1 MREVKLDPEERIIAA
16 ALDQAALDEAN
27 ERGAQAHIAFL
38 RDGYAEVTITIS
50 RRLVMKAIKLYW
62 SIGKLFAE
70 AVRISVP
77 GALGIEALGKA
88 RRRAA

>member
-1 MREVKLDPEERIIAA
+1 MKLNPEEQIIAA
-16 ALDQAALDEAN
+16 ALDQAALDKTN
-27 ERGAQAHIAFL
+27 ECGAGAQIEFL
-38 RDGYAEVTITIS
+38 REGHARVTITIS
-50 RRLVMKAIKLYW
+50 RELVMKAIKLHW
-62 SIGKLFAE
+62 STGKLFAE